1 MGSLGVFKYLKFAFA
16 GLVLISNLQTQP
28 VMAADQSR
36 SVETTLDSDYAGFD
50 LRTLQNITQMQCQ
63 TACVDDKSCRAFTY
77 NIKARWCFLKSD
89 FNTLNSFAGAVA
101 GKVVIKDAQ
110 PDLGRAPKLPFLSD
124 DLRQQARDFRENL
137 SQTATASEL
146 GLNTLMGQAYGKL
159 SAGKAQDALS
169 DFLSA
174 LLISPDDATLWI
186 DTARAGNAVTK
197 NRDLANQ
204 GLYAAIIGYDLTRNA
219 KARANALAV
228 LAKGLEGN
236 ENYRA
241 ALSAYKASLDL
252 NANPSV
258 RAAYLLLKST
268 KGFRIT
274 GNSVDADG
282 ASPRACIQFS
292 DPLIARGTDYTPYV
306 TVDGQPPKSMEV
318 KGSQLCVEGLDYG
331 KRYTI
336 ALREGLPSSV
346 DEPLTAKTD
355 IQVYVRDRS
364 PSVRFTGDHFVL
376 PSSARHGIPLV
387 SINTDRANL
396 KLYRIGDR
404 AIAPLMTNSQFLSQ
418 LSGYSASRIEQDNGE
433 LIWQGSI
440 DIATSL
446 NREVTTSFPV
456 DEVLPERKPGIY
468 VLTAVANSGKTDE
481 WDDRAT
487 QWFLVS
493 DIGLSTFAGTD
504 GLNVFARSLASA
516 KPLAGIE
523 LKLLAK
529 NNEILG
535 TATTDAEGRAIFSP
549 GLMRAGAALAPAV
562 LTAEQPGKDYVF
574 LDMTRAGFDLSDRG
588 VTGRPAP
595 GAIDIYAWTER
606 GIYRPGETVHVG
618 ALARDIGA
626 EAIDGLPL
634 TFIFTRPD
642 GVEYR
647 RMVSTGAGL
656 GGHSVDLALDS
667 NVMRGTWTLGIHV
680 DPKKAAI
687 AEKTFLVDDFLPDRI
702 EFDLTSKESAITP
715 GTPLTVGVDGRYL
728 YGAPAEGLTLEGDVV
743 IKPTRSSKAWPS
755 YVFGLADEEAGDNT
769 TLTLDGLEPL
779 DAKGHGTISVQVNDL
794 PSTTRLLEAT
804 LSVRLKEGS
813 GRAVERQLTLP
824 VQTEQPMIGI
834 KPEFSG
840 DLAEGATGHFRVIA
854 LDASGKPETSTG
866 AHWKLVQ
873 LERNYQ
879 WYRDGNS
886 WRFEPIVTTKQVAN
900 GVVDIAAD
908 GVDLAVNVKWGRYRL
923 EVDGAGNAA
932 PATSIEFNAGWFVE
946 ASSSETP
953 DALDIAL
960 DKPVYKVG
968 DTAKLKISA
977 HFAGEVL
984 LTIGSESLISTQ
996 TATVPDGDSEISIP
1010 VTANFGAG
1018 SYVTATLWRPG
1029 DSQETRMPARS
1040 IGVAWL
1046 NIDPGPRKLAVKLNP
1061 PPQMQPRQ
1069 ALSIPV
1075 SVTGGGSD
1083 AYVMVAAV
1091 DVGILNLTRYQAP
1104 DPESWYFGQ
1113 RRLGLEMRDLYG
1125 RLIDGSLGE
1134 TGALRSGGDG
1144 GMMALQASPPKEKL
1158 VAFFSGPVKLDR
1170 NGKAEVKFD
1179 IPQFNGT
1186 VRVMAVA
1193 WSRTGVGHAVNDVI
1207 IRDPVVITAS
1217 LPRFLAPNDVSSLRL
1232 DLAATDAPDGDYS
1245 LAIHGNAAVGIAAKD
1260 AQKTVALTAGGKAS
1274 LTLPITGI
1282 ETGDGAIT
1290 VTLSNASGLSLS
1302 QTLDLPVR
1310 PASLPVTTRR
1320 ELPLAS
1326 GQSLSVDADLLAD
1339 SIMAGASVSVSVS
1352 RGASFDVAAL
1362 LTSLDRYPYGCAEQ
1376 TTSRALPLLYFND
1389 MASVAGLP
1397 DDAEIKRRVQDA
1409 IYRVLSYQAAAGSF
1423 GLWAPGSE
1431 DLWLDAYVSDFL
1443 TRAREKGFD
1452 VPDNA
1457 LVQALDNLSNKLS
1470 YETDV
1475 ATKGND
1481 IAYALYVLA
1490 RNRKAAISDL
1500 RYYADTMLDRFPTPL
1515 AKAHLAAALSL
1526 YGDPTRAATIFA
1538 QAASMSE
1545 QGSIK
1550 SVSLERSDYGSQL
1563 RDGAAILALAAE
1575 SRPVPSIIPTLSKS
1589 VIQDWKSKDSTSTQ
1603 EEAWLLLAAR
1613 AVDKGDDGMRVSVN
1627 GTVNTGAYRARI
1639 EGDALVKQPVVLQ
1652 NTSQEPLLATVTT
1665 IAAPRYPLPAAS
1677 SGFTIE
1683 RSYYDLNGEP
1693 VNISEAQQNQR
1704 YVVVLKVEQDKPLPT
1719 QLLITDLLPAGLEID
1734 NPALVGSASLA
1745 NFDWI
1750 GDTQAA
1756 HLEFRNDRFVAA
1768 LDSTRQD
1775 NGEMMLAYVV
1785 RAVTPGIYDHPAATV
1800 EDMYRPQ
1807 RYARTAVGRM
1817 EVKANP

>member
-1 MGSLGVFKYLKFAFA
+1 MFTRLKYAFA
-16 GLVLISNLQTQP
+16 GLALVAGLQMPALQ
-28 VMAADQSR
+28 AADQSR
-36 SVETTLDSDYAGFD
+36 SVELSQDSDYAGFD
-50 LRTLQNITQMQCQ
+50 LRTVQNITQDQCQ
-63 TACVDDKSCRAFTY
+63 AACVDDKSCRAFTY

-101 GKVVIKDAQ
+101 GKVVIKDAKADIG
-110 PDLGRAPKLPFLSD
+110 PDIGIAPKLSFLSD
-124 DLRQQARDFRENL
+124 DLRQQAKEFGQNL
-137 SQTATASEL
+137 PQTITPSEL
-146 GLNTLMGQAYGKL
+146 GLSSLIGQAHSDLSTGK
-159 SAGKAQDALS
+159 SSDALAG
-169 DFLSA
+169 FLSA
-174 LLISPDDATLWI
+174 LLITPEDGSLWI
-186 DTARAGNAVTK
+186 DAARAGNAVK
-197 NRDLANQ
+197 KDRDAANK
-204 GLYAAIIGYDLTRNA
+204 GLYAAILGYDLSRTA
-219 KARANALAV
+219 KARADALAV
-228 LAKGLEGN
+228 MAKGLERN

-241 ALSAYKASLDL
+241 SLNAYKASLELAADK
-252 NANPSV
+252 SV
-258 RAAYLLLKST
+258 RAAYLALKAT

-274 GNSVDADG
+274 GNTVDADG
-282 ASPRACIQFS
+282 VNPRACVQFS
-292 DPLIARGTDYTPYV
+292 DPLIARGVDYTPYV
-306 TVDGQPPKSMEV
+306 TVDGKPPTAMEA
-318 KGSQLCVEGLDYG
+318 KGNQLCVEGLDYG
-331 KRYTI
+331 KRYVI
-336 ALREGLPSSV
+336 GLREGLPSSV
-346 DEPLTAKTD
+346 EEVLAAKTD
-355 IQVYVRDRS
+355 IEVYVRDRS
-364 PSVRFTGDHFVL
+364 PTVRFTGDNFVL

-387 SINTDRANL
+387 SVNTDRANL

-440 DIATSL
+440 DIATTL

-468 VLTAVANSGKTDE
+468 VLTAAANSDKSEE
-481 WDDRAT
+481 WNDKAT

-493 DIGLSTFAGTD
+493 DIGLSTYAGTD
-504 GLNVFARSLASA
+504 GLTVFARALSSA
-516 KPLAGIE
+516 KPMAGLQ

-535 TATTDAEGRAIFSP
+535 TATTDNDGRAIFSP
-549 GLMRAGAALAPAV
+549 GLIRAGAAMAPAV

-595 GAIDIYAWTER
+595 GAIDIFAWTER

-647 RMVSTGAGL
+647 RIVSTGAGL
-656 GGHSVDLALDS
+656 GGHGVDLALDS
-667 NVMRGTWTLGIHV
+667 NVMHGTWTLGIHV

-702 EFDLTSKESAITP
+702 EFDLSAKEQSITP
-715 GTPLTVGVDGRYL
+715 GTPLSVGVDGRYL
-728 YGAPAEGLTLEGDVV
+728 YGAPAEGLALEGDVV
-743 IKPTRSSKAWPS
+743 IKPTRSLKDMPG
-755 YVFGLADEEAGDNT
+755 YVFGLAEEEIGDNT
-769 TLTLDGLEPL
+769 TVALDGLQPL
-779 DAKGHGTISVQVNDL
+779 DSKGHGTIDVLINDL

-804 LSVRLKEGS
+804 LSARLKEGS

-824 VQTEQPMIGI
+824 VQTGQSAIGI

-840 DLAEGATGHFRVIA
+840 DLGENATGHFRLIA
-854 LDASGKPETSTG
+854 LDANGKPGVQAG
-866 AHWKLVQ
+866 ARWKLVQ

-879 WYRDGNS
+879 WYRDGS
-886 WRFEPIVTTKQVAN
+886 AWRYEPITTTKQVAN
-900 GVVDIAAD
+900 GVVDVTAD
-908 GVDLAVNVKWGRYRL
+908 GTDLPVTVKYGRYRL
-923 EVDGAGNAA
+923 EVDGAGANAA
-932 PATSIEFNAGWFVE
+932 ASSIDFNAGWFVE

-960 DKPVYKVG
+960 DKPVYKIG
-968 DTAKLKISA
+968 ETAKLKISA
-977 HFAGEVL
+977 HYAGEVL

-996 TATVPDGDSEISIP
+996 TATAPEGDSEISIP
-1010 VTANFGAG
+1010 VTENFGAG
-1018 SYVTATLWRPG
+1018 SYITATLFRPG
-1029 DSQETRMPARS
+1029 DAQESRLPARA
-1040 IGVAWL
+1040 IGVTWL
-1046 NIDPGPRKLAVKLNP
+1046 NIDPGQRKLAVKLSP
-1061 PPQMQPRQ
+1061 VPQMEPRQ
-1069 ALSIPV
+1069 PLTIPIT
-1075 SVTGGGSD
+1075 VTGGGND

-1170 NGKAEVKFD
+1170 NGKAEIKFD

-1186 VRVMAVA
+1186 VRIMAVA
-1193 WSRTGVGHAVNDVI
+1193 WSRTGIGHASSDVI
-1207 IRDPVVITAS
+1207 VRDPVVVTAS
-1217 LPRFLAPNDVSSLRL
+1217 LPRFMAPGDISTLRL
-1232 DLAATDAPDGDYS
+1232 DLAATDAPSGAYT
-1245 LAIHGNAAVGIAAKD
+1245 LNVRGNAAVAIAPTD
-1260 AQKTVALTAGGKAS
+1260 GQKTLTLTSGGKVS
-1274 LTLPITGI
+1274 VSLPITAV

-1290 VTLSNASGLSLS
+1290 VALTNGSGLSLS

-1310 PASLPVTTRR
+1310 PAALPVTTRR
-1320 ELPLAS
+1320 EIPLAV
-1326 GQSLSVDADLLAD
+1326 GQSLKIDRELLAD
-1339 SIMAGASVSVSVS
+1339 SIMTGASVSLSVS
-1352 RGASFDVAAL
+1352 RGASLDVAAL

-1376 TTSRALPLLYFND
+1376 TTSRALPLLYFNE
-1389 MASVAGLP
+1389 MAAVAGLP
-1397 DDAEIKRRVQDA
+1397 NDGEIKRRVQDA

-1452 VPDNA
+1452 VPDAA

-1475 ATKGND
+1475 AAKGNE

-1526 YGDPTRAATIFA
+1526 YGDPARAATIFA
-1538 QAASMSE
+1538 QAAAMSE
-1545 QGSIK
+1545 QGSVK
-1550 SVSLERSDYGSQL
+1550 PVSLERSDYGSQL

-1575 SRPVPSIIPTLSKS
+1575 SRPVPAIIPAFSKS
-1589 VIQDWKSKDSTSTQ
+1589 VISDWKSKDSTSTQ
-1603 EEAWLLLAAR
+1603 EESWLLLAAR
-1613 AVDKGDDGMRVSVN
+1613 AVDKGDDGMSV
-1627 GTVNTGAYRARI
+1627 TVDGALKTGAYRARV
-1639 EGDALVKQPVVLQ
+1639 EGDALVKQPVTVQ

-1665 IAAPRYPLPAAS
+1665 VAAPRYPLPAAS

-1683 RSYYDLNGEP
+1683 RSYYDLAGQP
-1693 VNISEAQQNQR
+1693 VNISEAKQNER
-1704 YVVVLKVEQDKPLPT
+1704 YVVVLKIVQDKPIPT
-1719 QLLITDLLPAGLEID
+1719 QLLVTDLLPAGLEID
-1734 NPALVGSASLA
+1734 NPSLVASADLA

-1768 LDSTRQD
+1768 LDSSRQD
-1775 NGEMMLAYVV
+1775 GGDMVLAYVV
-1785 RAVTPGIYDHPAATV
+1785 RAVTPGVYDHPAATV

-1817 EVKANP
+1817 EVKTNP

>member
-1 MGSLGVFKYLKFAFA
+1 MFTRLKYAFA
-16 GLVLISNLQTQP
+16 GLALMAGLHASPLQ
-28 VMAADQSR
+28 AADQSR
-36 SVETTLDSDYAGFD
+36 SVELSQDSDYAGFD
-50 LRTLQNITQMQCQ
+50 LRTLQNVAQDQCQ
-63 TACVDDKSCRAFTY
+63 AACVDDKSCRAFTY
-77 NIKARWCFLKSD
+77 NVKARWCFLKSD
-89 FNTLNSFAGAVA
+89 FNTLNSFSGAVA
-101 GKVVIKDAQ
+101 GKIVLKDSQ
-110 PDLGRAPKLPFLSD
+110 PDLGLAPKLPFLSD
-124 DLRQQARDFRENL
+124 DLRQQAKDFRRNL
-137 SQTATASEL
+137 PQTADTSEL
-146 GLNTLMGQAYGKL
+146 GLNTLIGQAHGQL
-159 SAGKAQDALS
+159 TAGKSAEALAG
-169 DFLSA
+169 FLSA
-174 LLISPDDATLWI
+174 LAVSPDDASLWI
-186 DTARAGNAVTK
+186 DAARAGNATK
-197 NRDLANQ
+197 NNRDAANQ
-204 GLYAAIIGYDLTRNA
+204 GLYAAIVGYELTRTA
-219 KARANALAV
+219 KARAEALAV
-228 LAKGLEGN
+228 MAKGLERN

-241 ALSAYKASLDL
+241 ALSAYKLSLDL
-252 NANPSV
+252 VADKSV
-258 RAAYLLLKST
+258 RAAYLALKAT
-268 KGFRIT
+268 KGFRII
-274 GNSVDADG
+274 GNTVDADG
-282 ASPRACIQFS
+282 ASPRACVQFS
-292 DPLIARGTDYTPYV
+292 DPLVARGVDYTPYV
-306 TVDGQPPKSMEV
+306 TVDGKPPKAMEI
-318 KGSQLCVEGLDYG
+318 KDSQLCIEGLDYG

-336 ALREGLPSSV
+336 SLREGLPSSV

-355 IQVYVRDRS
+355 LDVYIRDRS
-364 PSVRFTGDHFVL
+364 PTVRFTGDHFVL

-387 SINTDRANL
+387 SVNTDRANL

-433 LIWQGSI
+433 LVWQGSI
-440 DIATSL
+440 DIVTSL

-468 VLTAVANSGKTDE
+468 VLTAVANSGKADE

-493 DIGLSTFAGTD
+493 DIGLSTYAGTD
-504 GLNVFARSLASA
+504 GLNVFARALSSA
-516 KPLAGIE
+516 KPLPGIE

-535 TATTDAEGRAIFSP
+535 TATTDADGRAIFSP

-595 GAIDIYAWTER
+595 GAIDIFAWTER

-634 TFIFTRPD
+634 TFIFIRPD

-656 GGHSVDLALDS
+656 GGHGVDLALDS

-680 DPKKAAI
+680 DPKKAPI

-702 EFDLTSKESAITP
+702 EFELSTTDKDLTP
-715 GTPLTVGVDGRYL
+715 GTSLPVAVDGRYL
-728 YGAPAEGLTLEGDVV
+728 YGAPAEGLSLEGDVV
-743 IKPTRSSKAWPS
+743 IKPTRSNKDFPG

-769 TLTLDGLEPL
+769 TVALEDVQPL
-779 DAKGHGTISVQVNDL
+779 DEKGHGTIDVQVNDL

-824 VQTEQPMIGI
+824 VKTEQPKIGI

-840 DLAEGATGHFRVIA
+840 DLGENTTGHFRVIA
-854 LDASGKPETSTG
+854 LNADGQAEASAG
-866 AHWKLVQ
+866 ARWKLVQ

-879 WYRDGNS
+879 WYRDGSS
-886 WRFEPIVTTKQVAN
+886 WRYEPITTTKQVAN
-900 GVVDIAAD
+900 GVIDIHAD
-908 GVDLAVNVKWGRYRL
+908 GTDLPVAVGWGRYRL
-923 EVDGAGNAA
+923 EVDGEGPLAA
-932 PATSIEFNAGWFVE
+932 ASSIDFNAGWFVQ

-960 DKPVYKVG
+960 DKPAYKTG
-968 DTAKLKISA
+968 ETAKLKISA
-977 HFAGEVL
+977 HYAGEVL

-996 TATVPDGDSEISIP
+996 TASVPEGDSEIDIP
-1010 VTANFGAG
+1010 VTENLGAG

-1029 DSQETRMPARS
+1029 DAQESRMPSRA
-1040 IGVAWL
+1040 IGVTWL
-1046 NIDPGPRKLAVKLNP
+1046 NVDPGPRKLSVKLSP
-1061 PPQMQPRQ
+1061 PPHMQPRQ

-1075 SVTGGGSD
+1075 SVTGGGND

-1091 DVGILNLTRYQAP
+1091 DVGILNLTRYQTP

-1113 RRLGLEMRDLYG
+1113 RRLGIEMRDLYG
-1125 RLIDGSLGE
+1125 RLIDGSLGD

-1144 GMMALQASPPKEKL
+1144 GMMALHASPPKEKL

-1170 NGKAEVKFD
+1170 NGKADIAFD

-1186 VRVMAVA
+1186 VRIMAVA
-1193 WSRTGVGHAVNDVI
+1193 WSRTGVGHASSDVI
-1207 IRDPVVITAS
+1207 VRDPVVITAS
-1217 LPRFLAPNDVSSLRL
+1217 LPRFLAPGDVSTLRL
-1232 DLAATDAPDGDYS
+1232 DLAAADALGGDYHLS
-1245 LAIHGNAAVGIAAKD
+1245 VSGNAAIATD
-1260 AQKTVALTAGGKAS
+1260 MQKTLALATGGKTS
-1274 LTLPITGI
+1274 LTVPITAV
-1282 ETGDGAIT
+1282 ETGDGAVT
-1290 VTLSNASGLSLS
+1290 VALSSGNGLSLS
-1302 QTLDLPVR
+1302 QTLAVPVR

-1320 ELPLAS
+1320 DIPLAA
-1326 GQSLSVDADLLAD
+1326 GQSLSVNSDLLAD
-1339 SIMAGASVSVSVS
+1339 SIMAGASVSLSVS
-1352 RGASFDVAAL
+1352 RGGSFDIAAL
-1362 LTSLDRYPYGCAEQ
+1362 LTSLDRYPFGCAEQ

-1397 DDAEIKRRVQDA
+1397 DDTEIKRRVQDA

-1475 ATKGND
+1475 VAKGND

-1526 YGDPTRAATIFA
+1526 YGDPARAASIFA
-1538 QAASMSE
+1538 AAAAMSE
-1545 QGSIK
+1545 QGSITP
-1550 SVSLERSDYGSQL
+1550 VSLERSDYGSQL

-1575 SRPVPSIIPTLSKS
+1575 SRPVPAILPALSQAVLK
-1589 VIQDWKSKDSTSTQ
+1589 DWNSRDVTSTQ
-1603 EEAWLLLAAR
+1603 EQSWLLLAAR
-1613 AVDKGDDGMRVSVN
+1613 AVDKGDDGMSVTVD
-1627 GTVNTGAYRARI
+1627 GTVKTGAYRARM
-1639 EGDALVKQPVVLQ
+1639 EGDALVKQPVTVQ
-1652 NTSQEPLLATVTT
+1652 NTSQEPLMATVTT
-1665 IAAPRYPLPAAS
+1665 VASPRYPLPAAS
-1677 SGFTIE
+1677 AGFTIE
-1683 RSYYDLNGEP
+1683 RRYYTLAGEP
-1693 VNISEAQQNQR
+1693 VNISAAQQNER
-1704 YVVVLKVEQDKPLPT
+1704 YVVVLKIAQDKAIPT
-1719 QLLITDLLPAGLEID
+1719 QLLVTDLLPAGFEID
-1734 NPALVGSASLA
+1734 NPALVGSADLA
-1745 NFDWI
+1745 NFDWV

-1775 NGEMMLAYVV
+1775 NGEMVLAYVV

-1807 RYARTAVGRM
+1807 RYARTAVGHM

>member
-1 MGSLGVFKYLKFAFA
+1 VFKYLKFAVA
-16 GLVLISNLQTQP
+16 GLVLISSLQASP
-28 VMAADQSR
+28 IMAADQSR
-36 SVETTLDSDYAGFD
+36 SVELTPDSDYAGFD
-50 LRTLQNITQMQCQ
+50 LRTVQNVTQDQCQ

-124 DLRQQARDFRENL
+124 DLRQQAKDFRENL
-137 SQTATASEL
+137 PQTVTASEL
-146 GLNTLMGQAYGKL
+146 GLNTLMGQAYGSL
-159 SAGKAQDALS
+159 TAGKSAEALS
-169 DFLSA
+169 GFLAA
-174 LLISPDDATLWI
+174 LVISPEDATLWV
-186 DTARAGNAVTK
+186 DAARAGNTIK
-197 NRDLANQ
+197 NNRDLANQ
-204 GLYAAIIGYDLTRNA
+204 GLYAAIIGYDLTRSA

-228 LAKGLEGN
+228 LAKGLERN

-252 NANPSV
+252 AANPSV
-258 RAAYLLLKST
+258 SGAYLALKAT

-282 ASPRACIQFS
+282 ASPRACVQFS

-318 KGSQLCVEGLDYG
+318 KDSQLCIEGLDYG

-346 DEPLTAKTD
+346 DEPLAAKTD

-364 PSVRFTGDHFVL
+364 PTVRFTGDHFVL

-387 SINTDRANL
+387 SVNTDRANL

-440 DIATSL
+440 DIASSL

-468 VLTAVANSGKTDE
+468 VLTAVANSGKADE

-504 GLNVFARSLASA
+504 GLNVFARALSSA
-516 KPLAGIE
+516 KPMAGVE

-535 TATTDAEGRAIFSP
+535 TATTDADGRAIFSP

-656 GGHSVDLALDS
+656 GGHNVDLALDS

-702 EFDLTSKESAITP
+702 EFDLTAADPTLTP
-715 GTPLTVGVDGRYL
+715 GTPLTVGADGRYL

-769 TLTLDGLEPL
+769 TMTLDGLEPL
-779 DAKGHGTISVQVNDL
+779 DAKGHGSIDVQVNDL

-804 LSVRLKEGS
+804 LSVRLKEGG

-824 VQTEQPMIGI
+824 VNTQQPMIGI
-834 KPEFSG
+834 KPEFTG
-840 DLAEGATGHFRVIA
+840 DLGENATGHFRVIA
-854 LDASGKPETSTG
+854 LDASGKTETSAG

-886 WRFEPIVTTKQVAN
+886 WRFEPITTTKQVAN
-900 GVVDIAAD
+900 GAIDIAAD
-908 GVDLAVNVKWGRYRL
+908 GVDLPVTVGWGRYRL

-932 PATSIEFNAGWFVE
+932 PATSVEFNAGWFVE

-960 DKPVYKVG
+960 DKPEYKIG

-977 HFAGEVL
+977 HYAGEVL

-1010 VTANFGAG
+1010 VTENFGAG

-1029 DSQETRMPARS
+1029 DAQETRMPSRS

-1046 NIDPGPRKLAVKLNP
+1046 NVDPGQRKLAVKLTP
-1061 PPQMQPRQ
+1061 PAQMQPRQ
-1069 ALSIPV
+1069 SLSIPV
-1075 SVTGGGSD
+1075 SVTGGGND

-1125 RLIDGSLGE
+1125 RLIDGSLGD

-1170 NGKAEVKFD
+1170 NGKADVKFD

-1186 VRVMAVA
+1186 VRIMAVA
-1193 WSRTGVGHAVNDVI
+1193 WSRTGIGHAVSDVI

-1217 LPRFLAPNDVSSLRL
+1217 LPRFLAPGDVSSLRL
-1232 DLAATDAPDGDYS
+1232 DLAATDAPNGDYTLS
-1245 LAIHGNAAVGIAAKD
+1245 VNGNAAVAVAETD
-1260 AQKTVALTAGGKAS
+1260 AQKNLALTTGSKTS

-1290 VTLSNASGLSLS
+1290 VALSNASGLSLT

-1310 PASLPVTTRR
+1310 PSSLPVTTRR
-1320 ELPLAS
+1320 EMPLAA
-1326 GQSLSVDADLLAD
+1326 GQSLKVDSDLLAD
-1339 SIMAGASVSVSVS
+1339 SIMAGASVSLSVS
-1352 RGASFDVAAL
+1352 RGASFDIAAL
-1362 LTSLDRYPYGCAEQ
+1362 ITSLDRYPYGCAEQ
-1376 TTSRALPLLYFND
+1376 TTSRALPLLYFSD

-1397 DDAEIKRRVQDA
+1397 DDAAIKRRVQDA

-1475 ATKGND
+1475 AAKGND

-1526 YGDPTRAATIFA
+1526 YGDPNRAATIFA

-1550 SVSLERSDYGSQL
+1550 PISLERSDYGSQL

-1575 SRPVPSIIPTLSKS
+1575 SRPVPSIISTLSKS
-1589 VIQDWKSKDSTSTQ
+1589 VIQDWKNKDSTSTQ

-1613 AVDKGDDGMRVSVN
+1613 AVDKGDDGMSVSVN
-1627 GTVNTGAYRARI
+1627 GAVNTGAYRARI
-1639 EGDALVKQPVVLQ
+1639 EGDALLKQPVVVQ
-1652 NTSQEPLLATVTT
+1652 NTSQEPLTATVTT
-1665 IAAPRYPLPAAS
+1665 VASPRYPLPAAS

-1693 VNISEAQQNQR
+1693 VNISDAKQNER
-1704 YVVVLKVEQDKPLPT
+1704 YVVVLKVAQDKPLPT

-1775 NGEMMLAYVV
+1775 NGEMVLAYVV
-1785 RAVTPGIYDHPAATV
+1785 RAVTPGTYDHPAATV

>member
-1 MGSLGVFKYLKFAFA
+1 MFTRLKYAFA
-16 GLVLISNLQTQP
+16 GLALVAGSYMPPLQ
-28 VMAADQSR
+28 AADQSR
-36 SVETTLDSDYAGFD
+36 SIELSQDSDYAGFD
-50 LRTLQNITQMQCQ
+50 LRTVQNITQDQCQ
-63 TACVDDKSCRAFTY
+63 AACVDDKSCRAFTY

-101 GKVVIKDAQ
+101 GKIVVKDAKSDIG
-110 PDLGRAPKLPFLSD
+110 PDIGIAPKLSFLSD
-124 DLRQQARDFRENL
+124 DLRQQAKEFGQNL
-137 SQTATASEL
+137 PQTITASEL
-146 GLNTLMGQAYGKL
+146 GLNTLIGQAHGDL
-159 SAGKAQDALS
+159 SAGKSAEALAG
-169 DFLSA
+169 FLSA
-174 LLISPDDATLWI
+174 LLIAPDDGSLWI
-186 DTARAGNAVTK
+186 DAARAGNAVK
-197 NRDLANQ
+197 KDRDAANK
-204 GLYAAIIGYDLTRNA
+204 GLYAAIVGYDLSRTT
-219 KARANALAV
+219 KARADALAV
-228 LAKGLEGN
+228 LAKGLERN

-241 ALSAYKASLDL
+241 SLSAYKASLDL
-252 NANPSV
+252 VADKSV
-258 RAAYLLLKST
+258 RAAYLALKAT

-274 GNSVDADG
+274 GNTVDADG
-282 ASPRACIQFS
+282 VNPRACVQFS
-292 DPLIARGTDYTPYV
+292 DALIARGVDYTPYV
-306 TVDGQPPKSMEV
+306 TVDGKPPTAMEA

-331 KRYTI
+331 KRYVI
-336 ALREGLPSSV
+336 GLREGLPSSV
-346 DEPLTAKTD
+346 DEVLAAKTD
-355 IQVYVRDRS
+355 IEVYIRDRS
-364 PSVRFTGDHFVL
+364 PTVRFTGDNFVL

-440 DIATSL
+440 DIATTL

-468 VLTAVANSGKTDE
+468 VLTAAANSGKSDE

-493 DIGLSTFAGTD
+493 DIGLSTYAGTD
-504 GLNVFARSLASA
+504 GLNVFARALSSA
-516 KPLAGIE
+516 KPMAGIE

-535 TATTDAEGRAIFSP
+535 TATTDADGRAIFSP
-549 GLMRAGAALAPAV
+549 GLIRAGAALAPAV

-595 GAIDIYAWTER
+595 GAIDIFAWTER

-634 TFIFTRPD
+634 TFVFTRPD

-656 GGHSVDLALDS
+656 GGHGVDLALDS

-702 EFDLTSKESAITP
+702 EFELTSAEKDLTP
-715 GTPLTVGVDGRYL
+715 GTSLPIAVDGRYL
-728 YGAPAEGLTLEGDVV
+728 YGAPAEGLSLEGDVV
-743 IKPTRSSKAWPS
+743 IKPTLSSKDMPG

-769 TLTLDGLEPL
+769 TIALENVQPL
-779 DAKGHGTISVQVNDL
+779 DEKGHGTIDVEVHDL

-824 VQTEQPMIGI
+824 VKTGQPMIGI

-840 DLAEGATGHFRVIA
+840 DLGENATGHFRIIA
-854 LDASGKPETSTG
+854 LNSSGQAEAIAG
-866 AHWKLVQ
+866 ARWKLVQ

-879 WYRDGNS
+879 WYRDGSS
-886 WRFEPIVTTKQVAN
+886 WRYEPITTTKQVAN
-900 GVVDIAAD
+900 GVMDINAD
-908 GVDLAVNVKWGRYRL
+908 GTDLPVTVGWGRYRL
-923 EVDGAGNAA
+923 EVDGAGSLA
-932 PATSIEFNAGWFVE
+932 PASSIDFNAGWFVE

-960 DKPVYKVG
+960 DKPAYRTG
-968 DTAKLKISA
+968 ETAKLKISA
-977 HFAGEVL
+977 NYAGEVL
-984 LTIGSESLISTQ
+984 LTIGSESLIYTQ
-996 TATVPDGDSEISIP
+996 TASVPEGDSEINIP
-1010 VTANFGAG
+1010 VTDTLGAG

-1029 DSQETRMPARS
+1029 DTQESRMPARA
-1040 IGVAWL
+1040 IGVTWL
-1046 NIDPGPRKLAVKLNP
+1046 NVDPGARKLAVKLNP
-1061 PPQMQPRQ
+1061 PQQMQPRQ
-1069 ALSIPV
+1069 ALTIPV
-1075 SVTGGGSD
+1075 SVTGGGND

-1113 RRLGLEMRDLYG
+1113 RRLGVEMRDLYG
-1125 RLIDGSLGE
+1125 RLIDGSLGD

-1144 GMMALQASPPKEKL
+1144 GMMALHASPPKEKL

-1170 NGKAEVKFD
+1170 NGKADINFD

-1186 VRVMAVA
+1186 VRIMTVA
-1193 WSRTGVGHAVNDVI
+1193 WSRTGVGHASADVI
-1207 IRDPVVITAS
+1207 VRDPVVITAS
-1217 LPRFLAPNDVSSLRL
+1217 LPRFLAPGDVSTLRL
-1232 DLAATDAPDGDYS
+1232 DLAATDAPSGDYNLS
-1245 LAIHGNAAVGIAAKD
+1245 VSGNAAIATQT
-1260 AQKTVALTAGGKAS
+1260 QKTLALTTGSKTSLTVPITAVETGNGAVTVAL
-1274 LTLPITGI
+1274 
-1282 ETGDGAIT
+1282 
-1290 VTLSNASGLSLS
+1290 SNGNGLSLT

-1320 ELPLAS
+1320 ELPLAT
-1326 GQSLSVDADLLAD
+1326 GQSLTVNSDLLAD
-1339 SIMAGASVSVSVS
+1339 SVMAGASVSLSVS
-1352 RGASFDVAAL
+1352 RGGSFDIAAL

-1376 TTSRALPLLYFND
+1376 TTSRALPLLYFSD

-1409 IYRVLSYQAAAGSF
+1409 IYRVLSYQASAGSF

-1475 ATKGND
+1475 AAKGND

-1526 YGDPTRAATIFA
+1526 YGDPTRAASIFA
-1538 QAASMSE
+1538 TAAAMSE
-1545 QGSIK
+1545 QGSITP
-1550 SVSLERSDYGSQL
+1550 VSLERSDYGSQL

-1575 SRPVPSIIPTLSKS
+1575 SRPVPAIIPALSKA
-1589 VIQDWKSKDSTSTQ
+1589 VLKDWNSKDVTSTQ
-1603 EEAWLLLAAR
+1603 EQSWLLLAAR
-1613 AVDKGDDGMRVSVN
+1613 AVNKGDDGMSVTVD
-1627 GTVNTGAYRARI
+1627 GTLKTGAYQARM
-1639 EGDALVKQPVVLQ
+1639 EGDALLKQPVTLQ
-1652 NTSQEPLLATVTT
+1652 NSSQEPLTATVTT
-1665 IAAPRYPLPAAS
+1665 VASPRYPLPAAS

-1683 RSYYDLNGEP
+1683 RSYYDLAGEP
-1693 VNISEAQQNQR
+1693 VNISAAQQNER
-1704 YVVVLKVEQDKPLPT
+1704 YVVVLKIAQDKPIPT
-1719 QLLITDLLPAGLEID
+1719 QLLVTDLLPAGLEID
-1734 NPALVGSASLA
+1734 NPALVGSADLA
-1745 NFDWI
+1745 NFDWV

-1768 LDSTRQD
+1768 LDSSRQE

-1785 RAVTPGIYDHPAATV
+1785 RAVTPGTYDHPAATV